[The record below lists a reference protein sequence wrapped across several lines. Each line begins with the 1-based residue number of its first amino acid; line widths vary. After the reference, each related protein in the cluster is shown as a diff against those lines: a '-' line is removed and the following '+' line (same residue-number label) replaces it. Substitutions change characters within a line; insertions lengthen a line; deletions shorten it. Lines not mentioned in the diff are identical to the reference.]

1 MLLGL
6 NTVLMKKHLLILLTF
21 LCSTAIHAAHI
32 TGGEMIY
39 NYIGPAATPNTN
51 YYSATLRLFRDDNCM
66 NCAIMPNSVSIGVYN
81 NDNNQ
86 LVGGFLS
93 VDRSSLTLLPLN
105 TLPSCITNPP
115 NLVYSVGL
123 YTFLI
128 ELPINSNGYTISY
141 QTCCRVDGIR
151 NVPNSVGA
159 TYAAVI
165 PGTNRVPTTAQDN
178 SARFST
184 GISVICFNKPFTLD
198 FSATDPDG
206 DSLVYYLC
214 DAYGG
219 GSAQNASFSTPA
231 PPPYGFS
238 SYINGYS
245 GGAPLGSDATINA
258 RTGIISGIA
267 PDAGRYVVSVCVQSF
282 NRTTGALRGEHKKDF
297 IVTVAPCDFA
307 GAQLLPSYLSCDGFT
322 FNFENLN
329 TSPLNQTYFWDFGDG
344 NTSNLSNPSHTYTV
358 AGIYNLKLVVNRG
371 GSCSDSTIS
380 PLKVFPGF
388 FPGINDNSP
397 ICKDRPLNFND
408 ATTANFGN
416 VNSWRWDF
424 GITTATNDTS
434 RLQNPT
440 YTYTTAGN
448 YNVSLIVGSDRGCLD
463 TIVKTVRIVDRPEF
477 KIGNDT
483 LICSIDTLQ
492 LNAVSSDV
500 GSVVWSPNYMINNV
514 NSFTPLV
521 SPDVTTTY
529 IAKFSDPSGC
539 AAEDSIT
546 IRVVNT
552 VTLLALADTTIC
564 LTDSVI
570 LRTNSDAL
578 QYSWSPIATLNNPT
592 IAQPLAKPIDP
603 ITTYTVTGTIGKCT
617 SQDRVTVRT
626 VPYPNAHVGP
636 DTTICFG
643 NSVQLLATGGSSY
656 SWSPVRFL
664 NATNIPNPVSIAP
677 RANTQYVVEVR
688 DVLGCPKP
696 SYDTIIVN
704 VAQIVADAGPA
715 DTSVVLG
722 QPLQLTA
729 SGSNNY
735 SWLPSTWLNNP
746 TIFNPLSL
754 PQDNVDYVVRVSND
768 QGCFDLD
775 TIRVKVF
782 KIDPDILVPTGFS
795 PNKDGNNE
803 IFKPIPI
810 GIRSLDFFR
819 VYNRWGQLIYSTS
832 QIGAGWDGTYGG
844 AEQGPGTYVWYVSGT
859 NYLGNKIEKKGTV
872 ILIR

>member
-1 MLLGL
+1 
-6 NTVLMKKHLLILLTF
+6 MKKYLLILLTI
-21 LCSTAIHAAHI
+21 LCFNISKAAHI

-39 NYIGPAATPNTN
+39 NYVGPAATPNAN
-51 YYSATLRLFRDDNCM
+51 YYGVTLRLFRDDNCV
-66 NCAIMPNSVSIGVYN
+66 NCAGMPGNVSIGIYN

-86 LVGGFLS
+86 LVGNFLN
-93 VDRSSLTLLPLN
+93 VDRSSLTLLSLN
-105 TLPSCITNPP
+105 ALPSCITNPP

-128 ELPINSNGYTISY
+128 ELTINSNGYTIAY
-141 QTCCRVDGIR
+141 QTCCRVDGIM

-165 PGTNRVPTTAQDN
+165 PGTNRVPSTAQDN

-206 DSLVYYLC
+206 DSLVYNLC
-214 DAYGG
+214 DAYNGG
-219 GSAQNASFSTPA
+219 AAQNASFAIPA
-231 PPPYGFS
+231 PPPYSFLSYTNGFS
-238 SYINGYS
+238 
-245 GGAPLGSDATINA
+245 GGFPLGAGASINPQ
-258 RTGIISGIA
+258 TGIISGIA

-307 GAQLLPSYLSCDGFT
+307 GAQLQPSYLSCDGFT

-344 NTSNLSNPSHTYTV
+344 NTANVSNPSHTYTL
-358 AGIYNLKLVVNRG
+358 AGIYNVKLVVNRG

-380 PLKVFPGF
+380 PLRVFPGF

-397 ICKDRPLNFND
+397 ICKERPVLFND
-408 ATTANFGN
+408 ATTTNFGI

-424 GITTATNDTS
+424 GNTAATNDTS
-434 RLQNPT
+434 RIKNPS
-440 YTYTTAGN
+440 YTYTLAGN
-448 YNVSLIVGSDRGCLD
+448 YDVRLIVGSDRGCLD
-463 TIVKTVRIVDRPEF
+463 TIVKTIRIVDRPEF
-477 KIGNDT
+477 SITNDT

-492 LNAVSSDV
+492 LNAIASEV
-500 GSVVWSPNYMINNV
+500 GSIVWSPNYMINNV

-521 SPDVTTTY
+521 SPNVTTTY
-529 IAKFSDPSGC
+529 IARFADVSGC
-539 AAEDSIT
+539 FAEDSLT
-546 IRVVNT
+546 VKVVNT
-552 VTLLALADTTIC
+552 VTLLALSDTTIC
-564 LTDSVI
+564 LTDSII
-570 LRTNSDAL
+570 LRTNGDAL
-578 QYSWSPIATLNNPT
+578 QYNWSPSVTLNNAS
-592 IAQPLAKPIDP
+592 IAQPVANPVDP
-603 ITTYTVTGTIGKCT
+603 VTTYTVIGSIGKCS
-617 SQDRVTVRT
+617 SQDNVTVRT
-626 VPYPNAHVGP
+626 VPYPNASVGS

-643 NSVQLLATGGSSY
+643 NSVQLQATGGSVY
-656 SWSPVRFL
+656 NWSPARFL
-664 NATNIPNPVSIAP
+664 SAINIPNPVSIAP
-677 RANTQYVVEVR
+677 RATTQYIVEVS
-688 DVLGCPKP
+688 DVLGCPK
-696 SYDTIIVN
+696 STFDTIIVN
-704 VAQIVADAGPA
+704 VAQIIGSAGPS

-729 SGSNNY
+729 TGGDYY
-735 SWLPSTWLNNP
+735 SWTPPTWLNDP
-746 TIFNPLSL
+746 TIFNPLAL
-754 PQDNVDYVVRVSND
+754 PQDNIDYVLRVANN

-819 VYNRWGQLIYSTS
+819 VYNRWGQLIFSTA

-859 NYLGNKIEKKGTV
+859 NYLGNKLEKKGTV
-872 ILIR
+872 VLIR

>member
-1 MLLGL
+1 
-6 NTVLMKKHLLILLTF
+6 MKKYLLILLTI
-21 LCSTAIHAAHI
+21 LCSAVSKAAHI

-39 NYIGPAATPNTN
+39 NYIGPAASPNTN
-51 YYSATLRLFRDDNCM
+51 YYGVTLRLFRDDNCM
-66 NCAIMPNSVSIGVYN
+66 NCAGMPGNVSIGIYN
-81 NDNNQ
+81 NGNNQ
-86 LVGGFLS
+86 RVGNFVN
-93 VDRSSLTLLPLN
+93 VDRSSLTLLTLN

-128 ELPINSNGYTISY
+128 ELPINSNGYTIVY
-141 QTCCRVDGIR
+141 QTCCRVDGIM
-151 NVPNSVGA
+151 NIPNSVGA

-206 DSLVYYLC
+206 DSLVYNLC
-214 DAYGG
+214 DAYNG
-219 GSAQNASFSTPA
+219 GSAQNASFASPA
-231 PPPYGFS
+231 PPPYSFLSYTNGFS
-238 SYINGYS
+238 GSFPIGAGASIN
-245 GGAPLGSDATINA
+245 PQ
-258 RTGIISGIA
+258 TGIISGIA
-267 PDAGRYVVSVCVQSF
+267 PDAGRYVVSVCVRSF
-282 NRTTGALRGEHKKDF
+282 NRVTGALRGEHKKDF

-307 GAQLLPSYLSCDGFT
+307 GAQLQPSYLSCDGFT

-344 NTSNLSNPSHTYTV
+344 NTSNLPNPTHTYTI

-380 PLKVFPGF
+380 PLRVFPGF

-397 ICKDRPLNFND
+397 ICKERPVLFND
-408 ATTANFGN
+408 ATTANFGSAN
-416 VNSWRWDF
+416 FWRWDF
-424 GITTATNDTS
+424 GNTAATNDTS
-434 RLQNPT
+434 RLQNPSYI
-440 YTYTTAGN
+440 YTLAGN
-448 YNVSLIVGSDRGCLD
+448 YDVRLIVGSDRGCLD
-463 TIVKTVRIVDRPEF
+463 TIVKTIRIVDRPEF
-477 KIGNDT
+477 NITNDT

-492 LNAVSSDV
+492 LNAVSNEV
-500 GSVVWSPNYMINNV
+500 GSIVWSPNYMINNV

-521 SPDVTTTY
+521 SPDITTTY
-529 IAKFSDPSGC
+529 IARFADASGC
-539 AAEDSIT
+539 FAEDT
-546 IRVVNT
+546 LTVRVVNT

-564 LTDSVI
+564 LTDSLT
-570 LRTNSDAL
+570 LRTNGDAL
-578 QYSWSPIATLNNPT
+578 QYSWSPGVTLNNAT
-592 IAQPLAKPIDP
+592 IAQPLANPVDP
-603 ITTYTVTGTIGKCT
+603 VTTYTVTGSIGKCS
-617 SQDRVTVRT
+617 SQDQVTVRT
-626 VPYPNAHVGP
+626 VPYPNASVGA

-643 NSVQLLATGGSSY
+643 NSVQLQATGGSVY

-664 NATNIPNPVSIAP
+664 SAANIPNPVSIAP
-677 RANTQYVVEVR
+677 RATTQYIVEVR
-688 DVLGCPKP
+688 DVIGCPKP
-696 SYDTIIVN
+696 AFDTIIVN
-704 VAQIVADAGPA
+704 VAQIIANAGPS

-729 SGSNNY
+729 NGSDNF
-735 SWLPSTWLNNP
+735 SWTPSTWLSNP
-746 TIFNPLSL
+746 TIFNPLAL
-754 PQDNVDYVVRVSND
+754 PQDNIDYVVRVSNN

-803 IFKPIPI
+803 IFKPIPV

-819 VYNRWGQLIYSTS
+819 VYNRWGQLIYSTG

>member
-1 MLLGL
+1 
-6 NTVLMKKHLLILLTF
+6 MKKYLFVLITF
-21 LCSTAIHAAHI
+21 LSSFVAKSAHI

-39 NYIGPAATPNTN
+39 NYLGPAATPNTN
-51 YYSATLRLFRDDNCM
+51 YYSVTLRLFRDDNCV
-66 NCAIMPNSVSIGVYN
+66 NCAVMPPNVSIGIYN
-81 NDNNQ
+81 NDNNER
-86 LVGGFLS
+86 VGGFFN
-93 VDRSSLTLLPLN
+93 VERSSLTQAPLN

-128 ELPINSNGYTISY
+128 ELPINANGYTISY
-141 QTCCRVDGIR
+141 QTCCRVDGIM

-206 DSLVYYLC
+206 DSLVYNLC

-219 GSAQNASFSTPA
+219 GAAQNASFASPA
-231 PPPYGFS
+231 PPPYNFLNYTNGFT
-238 SYINGYS
+238 GT
-245 GGAPLGSDATINA
+245 APLGSGSSINSQ
-258 RTGIISGIA
+258 TGIISGIA

-282 NRTTGALRGEHKKDF
+282 DRATRRLKGEHKKDF

-307 GAQLLPSYLSCDGFT
+307 GAQLQPSYLSCDGFT

-329 TSPLNQTYFWDFGDG
+329 NSPLNQTYFWDFGDG
-344 NTSNLSNPSHTYTV
+344 VTSNLPNPTHTYTV
-358 AGIYNLKLVVNRG
+358 AGVYNLKLVVNRG

-380 PLKVFPGF
+380 PLRVFPGF
-388 FPGINDNSP
+388 FPGINDNTP
-397 ICKDRPLNFND
+397 ICKDRPVSFND
-408 ATTANFGN
+408 ATTANYGL
-416 VNSWRWDF
+416 VNSWKWDF
-424 GITTATNDTS
+424 GNTAATNDTS
-434 RLQNPT
+434 RVRNPS

-448 YNVSLIVGSDRGCLD
+448 YDVRLIVGSDRGCLD
-463 TIVKTVRIVDRPEF
+463 TIVKTIRIVDRPAF
-477 KIGNDT
+477 SITNDT

-500 GSVVWSPNYMINNV
+500 GSIVWSPNYMINNV

-529 IAKFSDPSGC
+529 IARFSDPSGC
-539 AAEDSIT
+539 AAEDT
-546 IRVVNT
+546 VTVRVVNT
-552 VTLLALADTTIC
+552 VTLMSLADTTIC
-564 LTDSVI
+564 LTDSIV

-578 QYSWSPIATLNNPT
+578 QYSWSPTETLSDPT
-592 IAQPLAKPIDP
+592 IAQPTAIPVNP
-603 ITTYTVTGTIGKCT
+603 TTTYTVIGTIGKCT
-617 SQDRVTVRT
+617 SQDQVTIRT
-626 VPYPNAHVGP
+626 VPYPDANAGL

-643 NSVQLLATGGSSY
+643 NSVQLQATGGSSY
-656 SWSPVRFL
+656 QWSPVRFL
-664 NATNIPNPVSIAP
+664 NATNIPNPVSLAP
-677 RANTQYVVEVR
+677 RATTQYVVRVN

-696 SYDTIIVN
+696 SFDTVIVN

-729 SGSNNY
+729 TGSNNF
-735 SWLPSTWLNNP
+735 SWTPSTWLNNP
-746 TIFNPLSL
+746 TIFNPLAL
-754 PQDNVDYVVRVSND
+754 PQDDISYVVRVSND

-775 TIRVKVF
+775 TIRVRVF
-782 KIDPDILVPTGFS
+782 KIDPDILVPTAFS
-795 PNKDGNNE
+795 PNRDGNNE

-819 VYNRWGQLIYSTS
+819 VYNRWGQLIYTTG

-844 AEQGPGTYVWYVSGT
+844 AEQGPGTYVWYVAGT

>member
-1 MLLGL
+1 
-6 NTVLMKKHLLILLTF
+6 MKKYLLILLTI
-21 LCSTAIHAAHI
+21 LCSAVSKAAHI

-39 NYIGPAATPNTN
+39 NYIGPAASPNTN
-51 YYSATLRLFRDDNCM
+51 YYSVTLRLFRDDNCM
-66 NCAIMPNSVSIGVYN
+66 NCAGMPGNVSIGIYN
-81 NDNNQ
+81 NGNNQ
-86 LVGGFLS
+86 RVGNFVN
-93 VDRSSLTLLPLN
+93 VDRSSLTLLTLN
-105 TLPSCITNPP
+105 ALPSCITNPP

-128 ELPINSNGYTISY
+128 ELPINSNGYTIVY
-141 QTCCRVDGIR
+141 QTCCRVDGIM
-151 NVPNSVGA
+151 NIPNSMGA

-165 PGTNRVPTTAQDN
+165 PGTNRIPTTAQDN

-206 DSLVYYLC
+206 DSLVYNLC
-214 DAYGG
+214 DAYNG
-219 GSAQNASFSTPA
+219 GSAQNASFASPA
-231 PPPYGFS
+231 PPPYSFLSYTNGFS
-238 SYINGYS
+238 GSFPIGAGASIN
-245 GGAPLGSDATINA
+245 PQ
-258 RTGIISGIA
+258 TGIISGIA
-267 PDAGRYVVSVCVQSF
+267 PDAGRYVVSVCVRSF
-282 NRTTGALRGEHKKDF
+282 NRATGALRGEHKKDF

-307 GAQLLPSYLSCDGFT
+307 GAQLQPSYLSCDGFT

-344 NTSNLSNPSHTYTV
+344 NTSNLPNPTHTYTI

-380 PLKVFPGF
+380 PLRVFPGF

-397 ICKDRPLNFND
+397 ICKERPVLFND
-408 ATTANFGN
+408 ATTANFGSAN
-416 VNSWRWDF
+416 FWRWDF
-424 GITTATNDTS
+424 GNTAATNDTS
-434 RLQNPT
+434 RLQNPSYI
-440 YTYTTAGN
+440 YTLAGN
-448 YNVSLIVGSDRGCLD
+448 YDVRLIVGSDRGCLD
-463 TIVKTVRIVDRPEF
+463 TIVKTIRIVDRPEF
-477 KIGNDT
+477 NITNDT

-492 LNAVSSDV
+492 LNAISNEV
-500 GSVVWSPNYMINNV
+500 GSIVWSPNYMINNV

-521 SPDVTTTY
+521 SPDITTTY
-529 IAKFSDPSGC
+529 IARFADASGC
-539 AAEDSIT
+539 FAEDT
-546 IRVVNT
+546 LTVRVVNT

-564 LTDSVI
+564 LTDSLT
-570 LRTNSDAL
+570 LRTNGDAL
-578 QYSWSPIATLNNPT
+578 QYSWSPGVTLNNAT
-592 IAQPLAKPIDP
+592 IAQPLANPVDP
-603 ITTYTVTGTIGKCT
+603 VTIYTVIGSIGKCS
-617 SQDRVTVRT
+617 SQDQVTVRT
-626 VPYPNAHVGP
+626 VPYPNASVGP

-643 NSVQLLATGGSSY
+643 NSVQLQATGGSVY

-664 NATNIPNPVSIAP
+664 SAANIPNPVSIAP
-677 RANTQYVVEVR
+677 RATTQYIVEVR
-688 DVLGCPKP
+688 DVIGCPKP
-696 SYDTIIVN
+696 AFDTIIVN
-704 VAQIVADAGPA
+704 VAQIIANAGPS

-729 SGSNNY
+729 NGSDNF
-735 SWLPSTWLNNP
+735 SWTPSTWLSNP
-746 TIFNPLSL
+746 TIFNPLAL
-754 PQDNVDYVVRVSND
+754 PQDNIDYVVRVSNN

-803 IFKPIPI
+803 IFKPIPV

-819 VYNRWGQLIYSTS
+819 VYNRWGQLIYSTG

>member
-1 MLLGL
+1 
-6 NTVLMKKHLLILLTF
+6 MKKYLFILITF
-21 LCSTAIHAAHI
+21 LSSVVANAAHI

-39 NYIGPAATPNTN
+39 NYLGPAASPNTN
-51 YYSATLRLFRDDNCM
+51 YYGVTLRLFRDDNCV
-66 NCAIMPNSVSIGVYN
+66 NCAAMPPNVSIGIYN

-86 LVGGFLS
+86 RVGGFIN
-93 VDRSSLTLLPLN
+93 VERSSLTQAPLN

-128 ELPINSNGYTISY
+128 ELPINANGYTISY
-141 QTCCRVDGIR
+141 QTCCRVDGIM

-159 TYAAVI
+159 TYAANI

-206 DSLVYYLC
+206 DSLVYNLC

-219 GSAQNASFSTPA
+219 GAAQNASFAAPA
-231 PPPYGFS
+231 PPPYSFLNYTNGFT
-238 SYINGYS
+238 GA
-245 GGAPLGSDATINA
+245 APLGSESNINA
-258 RTGIISGIA
+258 QTGIISGIA

-282 NRTTGALRGEHKKDF
+282 DRATGRLKGEHKKDF

-307 GAQLLPSYLSCDGFT
+307 GAQLQPSYLSCDGFT

-329 TSPLNQTYFWDFGDG
+329 NSPLNQTYFWDFGDG
-344 NTSNLSNPSHTYTV
+344 VTSDLPSPTHTYTV
-358 AGIYNLKLVVNRG
+358 AGVYSLKLVVNRG

-380 PLKVFPGF
+380 PLRVFPGF
-388 FPGINDNSP
+388 FPGINDNTP
-397 ICKDRPLNFND
+397 ICKDRPVSFND
-408 ATTANFGN
+408 ATTANYGL

-424 GITTATNDTS
+424 GNTAATNDTS
-434 RLQNPT
+434 RQRSPS

-448 YNVSLIVGSDRGCLD
+448 YDVRLIVGSDRGCLD
-463 TIVKTVRIVDRPEF
+463 TIVKTVRIVDRPAF
-477 KIGNDT
+477 SITNDT

-492 LNAVSSDV
+492 LTAVASDV
-500 GSVVWSPNYMINNV
+500 GSIVWSPNYMINNV

-521 SPDVTTTY
+521 SPDLTTTY
-529 IAKFSDPSGC
+529 IARFSDPSGC

-546 IRVVNT
+546 VRVVNT
-552 VTLLALADTTIC
+552 VTLLSQVDTTIC
-564 LTDSVI
+564 LTDSIV

-578 QYSWSPIATLNNPT
+578 QYSWSPSATLSDPN
-592 IAQPLAKPIDP
+592 IAQPTANPVNP
-603 ITTYTVTGTIGKCT
+603 TTTYTVIGTIGKCT
-617 SQDRVTVRT
+617 SQDQVTIRT
-626 VPYPNAHVGP
+626 VPYPNANAGL

-643 NSVQLLATGGSSY
+643 NSVQLQATGGSLY
-656 SWSPVRFL
+656 QWSPVRFL
-664 NATNIPNPVSIAP
+664 SAANIPNPISIAP
-677 RANTQYVVEVR
+677 RATTQYVVRVT

-696 SYDTIIVN
+696 SFDTLVVN
-704 VAQIVADAGPA
+704 VAQIVADAGPS

-722 QPLQLTA
+722 QPLQLNAT
-729 SGSNNY
+729 GSHNY
-735 SWLPSTWLNNP
+735 SWTPTTWLNNP
-746 TIFNPLSL
+746 TIFNPLAL
-754 PQDNVDYVVRVSND
+754 PQDDISYVVRVSND

-775 TIRVKVF
+775 TIRVRVF
-782 KIDPDILVPTGFS
+782 KIDPDILVPTAFS
-795 PNKDGNNE
+795 PNRDGSNE

-819 VYNRWGQLIYSTS
+819 VYNRWGQLIYSTG

-844 AEQGPGTYVWYVSGT
+844 AEQGPGTYVWYVAGT

>member
-1 MLLGL
+1 
-6 NTVLMKKHLLILLTF
+6 MKKYLLILLTI
-21 LCSTAIHAAHI
+21 LCSAVSKAAHI

-39 NYIGPAATPNTN
+39 NYIGPAASPNTN
-51 YYSATLRLFRDDNCM
+51 YYSVTLRLFRDDNCM
-66 NCAIMPNSVSIGVYN
+66 NCAGMPGNVSIGIYN
-81 NDNNQ
+81 NGNNQ
-86 LVGGFLS
+86 RVGNFVN
-93 VDRSSLTLLPLN
+93 VDRSSLTLLTLN
-105 TLPSCITNPP
+105 ALPSCITNPP

-128 ELPINSNGYTISY
+128 ELPINSNGYTIVY
-141 QTCCRVDGIR
+141 QTCCRVDGIM
-151 NVPNSVGA
+151 NIPNSMGA

-165 PGTNRVPTTAQDN
+165 PGTNRIPTTAQDN

-206 DSLVYYLC
+206 DSLVYNLC
-214 DAYGG
+214 DAYNG
-219 GSAQNASFSTPA
+219 GSAQNASFASPA
-231 PPPYGFS
+231 PPPYSFLSYTNGFS
-238 SYINGYS
+238 GSFPIGAGASIN
-245 GGAPLGSDATINA
+245 PQ
-258 RTGIISGIA
+258 TGIISGIA
-267 PDAGRYVVSVCVQSF
+267 PDAGRYVVSVCVRSF
-282 NRTTGALRGEHKKDF
+282 NRATGALRGEHKKDF

-307 GAQLLPSYLSCDGFT
+307 GAQLQPSYLSCDGFT

-344 NTSNLSNPSHTYTV
+344 NTSNLPNPTHTYTI

-380 PLKVFPGF
+380 PLRVFPGF

-397 ICKDRPLNFND
+397 ICKERPVLFND
-408 ATTANFGN
+408 ATTANFGSAN
-416 VNSWRWDF
+416 FWRWDF
-424 GITTATNDTS
+424 GNTAATNDTS
-434 RLQNPT
+434 RLQNPSYI
-440 YTYTTAGN
+440 YTLAGN
-448 YNVSLIVGSDRGCLD
+448 YDVRLIVGSDRGCLD
-463 TIVKTVRIVDRPEF
+463 TIVKTIRIVDRPEF
-477 KIGNDT
+477 NITNDT

-492 LNAVSSDV
+492 LNAISNEV
-500 GSVVWSPNYMINNV
+500 GSIVWSPNYMINNV

-521 SPDVTTTY
+521 SPDITTTY
-529 IAKFSDPSGC
+529 IARFADASGC
-539 AAEDSIT
+539 FAEDT
-546 IRVVNT
+546 LTVRVVNT

-564 LTDSVI
+564 LTDSLT
-570 LRTNSDAL
+570 LRTNGDAL
-578 QYSWSPIATLNNPT
+578 QYSWSPGVTLNNAT
-592 IAQPLAKPIDP
+592 IAQPLANPVDP
-603 ITTYTVTGTIGKCT
+603 VTTYTVIGSIGKCS
-617 SQDRVTVRT
+617 SQDQVTVRT
-626 VPYPNAHVGP
+626 VPYPNASVGP

-643 NSVQLLATGGSSY
+643 NSVQLQATGGSVY

-664 NATNIPNPVSIAP
+664 SAANIPNPVSIAP
-677 RANTQYVVEVR
+677 RATTQYIVEVR
-688 DVLGCPKP
+688 DVIGCPKP
-696 SYDTIIVN
+696 AFDTIIVN
-704 VAQIVADAGPA
+704 VAQIIANAGPS

-729 SGSNNY
+729 NGSDNF
-735 SWLPSTWLNNP
+735 SWTPSTWLSNP
-746 TIFNPLSL
+746 TIFNPLAL
-754 PQDNVDYVVRVSND
+754 PQDNIDYVVRVSNN

-803 IFKPIPI
+803 IFKPIPV

-819 VYNRWGQLIYSTS
+819 VYNRWGQLIYSTG